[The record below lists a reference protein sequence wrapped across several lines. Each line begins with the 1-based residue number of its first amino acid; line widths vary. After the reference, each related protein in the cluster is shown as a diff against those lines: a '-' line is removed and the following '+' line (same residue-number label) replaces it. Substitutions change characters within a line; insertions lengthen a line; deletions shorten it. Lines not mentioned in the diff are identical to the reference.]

1 VLKHPRKVRI
11 LASDS
16 TGRGP
21 PRRALV
27 VPVTREGA
35 RLMPLHR
42 NGSTQ
47 MPMDRQGLK
56 NVGICIGKPVSIRK
70 RRRGRIGPYFFDVPF
85 SAWPHHASEV
95 LVLLLY
101 NQADGVGGNPRAPG
115 RMVQANSLLAKAV
128 SEALTYDEISDLRGG
143 LIRGS
148 LPDPASMDDL
158 APQPRVTFAL
168 GSCLYPNDILNHM
181 PAADNATGGLAD
193 ASLLKLGQRLGQ
205 ADPPTLLLLAGDQ
218 IYADATAGLFDPKL
232 ENSLYRMSQERRG
245 ESRGAKEVL
254 QRLDVNVEMML
265 DDHEIRDNWAPN
277 DPHAAEPLRRGSAAY
292 WLYERAS
299 PEALPA
305 LWHKVMHKGLPF
317 FLADART
324 QRESRTAADWRN
336 KAIMHPEQFR
346 KLCKWLAVARFAGS
360 PKFVMTASALLPR
373 RLTVSHRPA
382 SALAS
387 DAWEGYPLSLHSL
400 LRFVCDNQIKG
411 VVFLSGDEH
420 ISSVTKAHVT
430 CRETGTSCTLHSI
443 HSSGLFAPYPFADG
457 SSDDFIANDRFEFKH
472 SYGAGDIREYRC
484 EVETT
489 FFPGDGF
496 AVATAHNNSL
506 AWFLDVEFYGATGP
520 KPHGNVGFQVI

>member
-1 VLKHPRKVRI
+1 
-11 LASDS
+11 
-16 TGRGP
+16 
-21 PRRALV
+21 
-27 VPVTREGA
+27 
-35 RLMPLHR
+35 MPLHR
-42 NGSTQ
+42 NGSTE

-115 RMVQANSLLAKAV
+115 RMVRANSLLAKAV

-158 APQPRVTFAL
+158 ARQPRVTFAL

-181 PAADNATGGLAD
+181 PAAENATWGLAD

-218 IYADATAGLFDPKL
+218 IYPDATAGLFDPKL

-245 ESRGAKEVL
+245 ESRGAKAVL
-254 QRLDVNVEMML
+254 QRLDMNVEMML

-277 DPHAAEPLRRGSAAY
+277 DPGAAEALRRGRAAY

-299 PEALPA
+299 PEALPV
-305 LWHKVMHKGLPF
+305 LWHKVVHKGLPF

-324 QRESRTAADWRN
+324 QRDSRTAPDWRN
-336 KAIMHPEQFR
+336 RAIMQPDQFR
-346 KLCKWLAVARFAGS
+346 KLCKWLAVGRFAAS
-360 PKFVMTASALLPR
+360 PKFMMTASALLPR
-373 RLTVSHRPA
+373 RLTVGQQPA

-387 DAWEGYPLSLHSL
+387 DAWEGYPLSLHAL
-400 LRFVCDNQIKG
+400 LRFLCDNQIKG
-411 VVFLSGDEH
+411 LVFLSGDEH
-420 ISSVTKAHVT
+420 VSSATEARVT
-430 CRETGTSCTLHSI
+430 CLETGAVCTLHSI
-443 HSSGLFAPYPFADG
+443 HSSGLFSPYPFADG
-457 SSDDFIANDRFEFKH
+457 SPDDFIASDRFEFKL
-472 SYGAGDIREYRC
+472 SCGGGIREYRC
-484 EVETT
+484 EVETK

-496 AVATAHNNSL
+496 AVATAHNNSS
-506 AWFLDVEFYGATGP
+506 AWFLDVEFYGVTGP
-520 KPHGNVGFQVI
+520 KPNGNVRLQVM